1 MTSASRAFIVA
12 AALAASLAASGL
24 VQAQTLADIKVE
36 PAQAKPGEKV
46 TLTANFEVANA
57 INCAVNIQW
66 GDGVTDTFKVNNTKD
81 VPMVVS
87 HAYAKAGAFK
97 VKVEPKRVGSVLQC
111 GGKSQEAAVTIVA
124 PPPAPAAAA
133 PTSAAPKAASV
144 CPDGWKLDKAG
155 VNKKTG
161 AFTCTAP
168 AGTALPQARLAC
180 PGSLG
185 YFENAK
191 KGQLGCKP

>member
-1 MTSASRAFIVA
+1 MTSASRAFVWA
-12 AALAASLAASGL
+12 AALAASLAVSG
-24 VQAQTLADIKVE
+24 VARAQTLADIKVE
-36 PAQAKPGEKV
+36 PAQARAGEKV
-46 TLTANFEVANA
+46 TLTANFDVANA
-57 INCAVNIQW
+57 INCAVQIQW

-81 VPMVVS
+81 VPMVIS
-87 HAYAKAGAFK
+87 HAYPKAGAFK
-97 VKVEPKRVGSVLQC
+97 VKVEPKRVGPVLQC
-111 GGKSQEAAVTIVA
+111 SGKGKEAAVTIVA
-124 PPPAPAAAA
+124 PPPAATAAA
-133 PTSAAPKAASV
+133 PGAAKAASP
-144 CPDGWKLDKAG
+144 CPEGWKLDKAG

-161 AFTCTAP
+161 AFTCTAR